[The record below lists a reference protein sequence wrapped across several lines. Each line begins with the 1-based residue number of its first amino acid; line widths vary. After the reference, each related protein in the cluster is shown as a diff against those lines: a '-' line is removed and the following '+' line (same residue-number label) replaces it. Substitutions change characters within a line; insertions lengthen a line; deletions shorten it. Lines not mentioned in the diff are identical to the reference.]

1 VARVPDT
8 LWKQPPV
15 WWATSKDTAAHL
27 YMTPGFSFDSREGDG
42 DYYLLI
48 ETRDSE
54 DVFVVFH
61 ANF

>member
-1 VARVPDT
+1 
-8 LWKQPPV
+8 
-15 WWATSKDTAAHL
+15 
-27 YMTPGFSFDSREGDG
+27 MTPGFSFDSREGDG

-48 ETRDSE
+48 DTRDSE